1 MGLTRTADFRVQ
13 GLEWVLFPQNIIYL
27 DDFITRKFATRLE
40 NDIKTEATQ
49 EIRHFYLSRIEF
61 LREEAAAEGVIFNK
75 DSERDFWTFI
85 ELFPFARRG
94 SLFLM
99 DNGNLRAVWD
109 NDEDN
114 LLGIQFLGN
123 SLARYVVF
131 KHRAEGGPVSRVAG
145 TDTLKGVNARI
156 KAFELETLL
165 CV

>member
-1 MGLTRTADFRVQ
+1 MC
-13 GLEWVLFPQNIIYL
+13 L
-27 DDFITRKFATRLE
+27 DDLTMRKFATHPE

-85 ELFPFARRG
+85 ELFPFVRRG

-99 DNGNLRAVWD
+99 ENGNLRAVWD
-109 NDEDN
+109 DDEGN

-131 KHRAEGGPVSRVAG
+131 NTSSLVIPFSK
-145 TDTLKGVNARI
+145 ARS
-156 KAFELETLL
+156 
-165 CV
+165 